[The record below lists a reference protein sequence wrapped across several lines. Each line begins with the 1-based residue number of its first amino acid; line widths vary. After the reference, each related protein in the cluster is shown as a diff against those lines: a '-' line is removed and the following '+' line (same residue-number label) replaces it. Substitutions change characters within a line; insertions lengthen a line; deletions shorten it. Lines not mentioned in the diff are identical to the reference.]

1 MEKQKKGGMPKGHKT
16 KKTLIKEEV
25 EKKSTELTVK
35 YFTDMVADRGP
46 QVIEKIFDQ
55 AINDGCRSSQ
65 KLIMDRFAPAAKAID
80 ANANNTDF
88 NIQINVGELQPTVI
102 EVKGDNDDEDENG

>member
-1 MEKQKKGGMPKGHKT
+1 MPKKGGMPLGHKT

-25 EKKSTELTVK
+25 EKKSTELTIA

-46 QVIEKIFDQ
+46 QVIKTIFDQ

-80 ANANNTDF
+80 ANASNNDF
-88 NIQINVGELQPTVI
+88 NIQINVGKLEEPTII
-102 EVKGDNDDEDENG
+102 EVNGERNEKDESN